1 VEFTIVTLQRSL
13 DLSKNYQPVQI
24 GSLKIGLQTVKDDVA
39 EIEIQGPN
47 DVTKLSLPVGTSAV
61 AQGYTF
67 ICRDVGVGI
76 PEEKK
81 RRFIFFGGKDD
92 GLPDDG
98 LMEAVLDV
106 RWGDQSLHLPQPME
120 NAAHDFMLVRQ
131 YDILNDRPLVYNDQD
146 TLVFGKLALQLG
158 PRVEKDSKQYK
169 KPRHAVF
176 RVKLGD
182 GEEEEWQVK
191 LDGDYHRKGPYRLK
205 VTSYDIFNEWYQAV
219 GISIAEGAV
228 KEEIDETKRFIT
240 SGIDNS
246 DVSNAAISKTRLDE
260 AKSDPDELVL
270 KVGQT
275 DNLNK
280 VSVKLMEL
288 KPGVARV
295 MFLSPN
301 VARTTLEHG
310 DTFEFG
316 DYDVTLVGIHDDR
329 AILRIVKD

>member
-1 VEFTIVTLQRSL
+1 MEFAIVTLQRSL
-13 DLSKNYQPVQI
+13 DLSKRYQPVQI
-24 GSLKIGLQTVKDDVA
+24 GSLKVGLQTVKDDVA
-39 EIEIQGPN
+39 EFEIQGPS

-76 PEEKK
+76 PSEKK
-81 RRFIFFGGKDD
+81 RRFLFFGGKDD

-98 LMEAVLDV
+98 LMEAILDV
-106 RWGDQSLHLPQPME
+106 RWGDQSLNVQQPME

-131 YDILNDRPLVYNDQD
+131 YKILNDRPLVYNEQD

-158 PRVEKDSKQYK
+158 PRVEEDSKQYK
-169 KPRHAVF
+169 KPRHADF
-176 RVKLGD
+176 RAKMD

-205 VTSYDIFNEWYQAV
+205 VTSYDIFNDWYQAV
-219 GISIAEGAV
+219 GISLTEGSV

-240 SGIDNS
+240 SGIDES
-246 DVSNAAISKTRLDE
+246 DVSNASISRTRLDE
-260 AKSDPDELVL
+260 ANANPEELVL

-280 VSVKLMEL
+280 VSIKLMEL
-288 KPGVARV
+288 KPGVAKV
-295 MFLSPN
+295 MFLSPK

-310 DTFEFG
+310 DTFEFE
-316 DYDVTLVGIHDDR
+316 DYDITLVGIHDDR
-329 AILRIVKD
+329 AILRVVKG